1 MKRFSQI
8 ESIERNSDSLFIGMT
23 KMKSKLLGDPLTPLR
38 KPVPPSESTGL
49 TPITKPFP
57 STSLGPITNVGQLGQ
72 SRNPLMFLYHLNLT
86 LTDFG
91 HLSKTLTT
99 PKLKLVFPFLPL
111 MKQSWKPNGNH
122 VPFFY
127 FFSVRGNVT
136 ESTIIATIYC
146 PDVGYCLFEMF
157 PSIACYLLSFL
168 YLPRCYSFLL
178 GSTFFARIFIP
189 LAPCTRLGYST
200 LPTMY
205 YWISTSVAIP
215 CLFDSITCFVSC
227 ILSPLYPC
235 FRT

>member
-1 MKRFSQI
+1 
-8 ESIERNSDSLFIGMT
+8 MT
-23 KMKSKLLGDPLTPLR
+23 KSKQLGNPLTPL
-38 KPVPPSESTGL
+38 KEPVPPSEPTGL
-49 TPITKPFP
+49 TPITKLFP

-72 SRNPLMFLYHLNLT
+72 SRNPLMFPYHLNLT

-99 PKLKLVFPFLPL
+99 PKPKLVFPFLPL
-111 MKQSWKPNGNH
+111 MKLSWKPNGNH
-122 VPFFY
+122 VFFFY

-146 PDVGYCLFEMF
+146 PDVGYCLFGNSLVTHIPYHVSCIF
-157 PSIACYLLSFL
+157 SIVIVSYWVVLSF
-168 YLPRCYSFLL
+168 
-178 GSTFFARIFIP
+178 ARLFIP
-189 LAPCTRLGYST
+189 LAPCTQLGYST

-215 CLFDSITCFVSC
+215 CLFDSITCFVSY
-227 ILSPLYPC
+227 ILSPLYLC